1 MKKPVVILLAVLSLF
16 VFALS
21 AWAGQVPEPYV
32 QDGVSMMPL
41 RLITEANGAQVIWDA
56 SGAAVV
62 IREVV
67 TRPVVVDDITGAVIS
82 PAETGTL
89 AARFV
94 PGSST
99 AVINGVAVG
108 MEAPA
113 AVRDGRMYVP
123 AQMVSLLFSN

>member
-1 MKKPVVILLAVLSLF
+1 MRKPVVLLLVVLSLF

-21 AWAGQVPEPYV
+21 AYASEIPEPYV

-41 RLITEANGAQVIWDA
+41 RLMAEANGAQVIWDA

-67 TRPVVVDDITGAVIS
+67 TRPAVLDEFGAVVR
-82 PAETGTL
+82 PAETGVL

-94 PGSST
+94 PGSDVAT
-99 AVINGVAVG
+99 INGVPVK
-108 MEAPA
+108 MPLPA
-113 AVRDGRMYVP
+113 ALNDDGRLYVP
-123 AQMVSLLFSN
+123 AQVTSVLFAD